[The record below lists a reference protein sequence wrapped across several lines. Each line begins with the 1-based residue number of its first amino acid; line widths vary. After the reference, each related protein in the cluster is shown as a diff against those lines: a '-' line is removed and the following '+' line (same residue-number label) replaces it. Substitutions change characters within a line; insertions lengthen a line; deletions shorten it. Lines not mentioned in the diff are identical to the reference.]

1 MVKTG
6 SATASAHALCQMVIW
21 NASPQVP
28 PDPDLQV
35 QPTHKEIFLDDH
47 PISEMECVTPSLR
60 AETAEVLLF

>member
-1 MVKTG
+1 
-6 SATASAHALCQMVIW
+6 MVIW

-35 QPTHKEIFLDDH
+35 QPTHEEVFLDDH

>member
-1 MVKTG
+1 MTS
-6 SATASAHALCQMVIW
+6 SAAAGTCTLCQMVIW

-35 QPTHKEIFLDDH
+35 QPTHEEVFLDDH
-47 PISEMECVTPSLR
+47 PISEMECVTPSLQ